1 MSSLGQHLYEYK
13 RGVRKLV
20 LHTANARRRDHIEG
34 RLRRE
39 GISFF
44 IIGISKSKIN
54 VFFGDSACVD
64 IVRDIGKPRLVDY
77 TAEEDFLLGTMLGY
91 DLIKQ
96 CDRYLKKKKEN
107 YTKTNGACVA

>member
-20 LHTANARRRDHIEG
+20 LHTARAEKRGDIEAR
-34 RLRRE
+34 LQRE
-39 GISFF
+39 GISFV
-44 IIGISKSKIN
+44 IIGVSESKIN
-54 VFFGDSACVD
+54 IFFGESACVD
-64 IVRDIGKPRLVDY
+64 VVRDIGKPRLADY

-91 DLIKQ
+91 DVVKQ

-107 YTKTNGACVA
+107 YPKTGGVCVA